1 MKPSDNKLTGSK
13 KINIVTLG
21 CPKNTV
27 DSEVLLKNLELKGFD
42 VQHDSSD
49 FPFDTVIINTC
60 GFIHDAKEESIN
72 TILNFIRAKE
82 QGLVKRLFV
91 MGCLSQKYMPELRK
105 EIPEVDYFFG
115 VNSIKEIILCLNS
128 GREENKKLTKER
140 IITGPDHYAYLK
152 ISEGCDRKC
161 AFCTIPQ
168 IRGRHVSRPVDEILE
183 ETTFLAEKGVK
194 ELILI
199 AQDLNYYGIDIYR
212 KRKLSYLIQRILGQ
226 NYFKW
231 VRLQYLYPE
240 GLHESLLELIRTDN
254 RVCKY
259 IDIPVQ
265 HVSDSMLRLMKRSY
279 TRKSLEKILTHIREM
294 VPDAAIRT
302 TIIVGHP
309 GEKKKD
315 FEELKKFISDFRFDR
330 LGVFKYSHEDGTYAF
345 KNYSDDIPEKEK
357 EARAAE
363 IMEIQQRISHE
374 SNLNKINRSF
384 EVIID
389 RQEGGY
395 YIGRTQYDSP
405 EIDQEVL
412 IEKRHKLIPGSF
424 YKIKITGAEEFD
436 LYGAPAE
443 RKHYT
448 GEKSFRA

>member
-1 MKPSDNKLTGSK
+1 MKPSRNKITRRR

-27 DSEVLLKNLELKGFD
+27 DSEVLLKNLELKGFE
-42 VQHDSSD
+42 VQHDSND

-72 TILNFIRAKE
+72 TILNFTRAKE
-82 QGLVKRLFV
+82 QGLIKRLLV

-115 VNSIKEIILCLNS
+115 VNSIKEIIRSLNPGHEDNES
-128 GREENKKLTKER
+128 LTKER
-140 IITGPDHYAYLK
+140 IITGPGHYAYLK

-168 IRGRHVSRPVDEILE
+168 IRGKHTSRPGNEILE
-183 ETTFLAEKGVK
+183 ETAWLAEKGVK

-199 AQDLNYYGIDIYR
+199 AQDLNYYGVDIYR
-212 KRKLSYLIQRILGQ
+212 KRKLTYLIQRILEQ

-231 VRLQYLYPE
+231 IRLQYLYPL
-240 GLHESLLELIRTDN
+240 GLHESLLELIRTDE
-254 RVCKY
+254 RLCKY
-259 IDIPVQ
+259 VDIPIQ
-265 HVSDSMLRLMKRSY
+265 HISDRVLRLMKRSY
-279 TRKSLEKILTHIREM
+279 TRKSLERLLTHIREIL
-294 VPDAAIRT
+294 PDAAIRT

-309 GEKKKD
+309 GETKKD

-330 LGVFKYSHEDGTYAF
+330 LGVFKYSHEDGTYAYER
-345 KNYSDDIPEKEK
+345 YSDDIPEKEK

-363 IMEIQQRISHE
+363 IMEIQQSISLE

-405 EIDQEVL
+405 EVDQEIL
-412 IEKRHKLIPGSF
+412 IDKKHELIPGSF

-436 LYGAPAE
+436 LYGAPV
-443 RKHYT
+443 K
-448 GEKSFRA
+448 